1 MNGDNK
7 MQLFTHEVNNM
18 EQLEEELRKYREISK
33 DYEIAVILCAF
44 DKDNKIIFQRR
55 GPGCRDER
63 LKLETIGGRVKKSDI
78 SFREALDREII
89 EEVGEEANIEIEEFI
104 TATYGVTFDNRYNKE
119 QNWVYLV
126 YKGRLKSG
134 NLKIEEPDKC
144 LGYERY
150 KIGEVDEN
158 ELSNGAKEIYKIVS
172 RKYDYLK

>member
-1 MNGDNK
+1 ME
-7 MQLFTHEVNNM
+7 LFTQQVKDIKELKETLKNN
-18 EQLEEELRKYREISK
+18 KDISK
-33 DYEIAVILCAF
+33 DYEVAVIVYAF

-55 GPGCRDER
+55 GLGCRDER

-119 QNWVYLV
+119 QTWVYLV